1 MQNFI
6 CLSFRFSNVFFFF
19 HGRGQA
25 PNIFCMML
33 IHIWYSIYVLPL
45 DLSQNIK
52 SLFPYIQP
60 VDKTFYI
67 SQENQSQ
74 HWLQF
79 LKWEKLCPELSCEL
93 SHLMSSDAPKLIKF
107 YITYNRLM
115 YIQSDV
121 ERCVN
126 KIFTTKISI
135 IGSIKEGHAS
145 LKFLESKLI
154 YADKS

>member
-1 MQNFI
+1 M
-6 CLSFRFSNVFFFF
+6 
-19 HGRGQA
+19 
-25 PNIFCMML
+25 
-33 IHIWYSIYVLPL
+33 
-45 DLSQNIK
+45 
-52 SLFPYIQP
+52 
-60 VDKTFYI
+60 FYI

-121 ERCVN
+121 ERCVT

-135 IGSIKEGHAS
+135 IGGIKEGHAS
-145 LKFLESKLI
+145 LKFLEPK
-154 YADKS
+154 